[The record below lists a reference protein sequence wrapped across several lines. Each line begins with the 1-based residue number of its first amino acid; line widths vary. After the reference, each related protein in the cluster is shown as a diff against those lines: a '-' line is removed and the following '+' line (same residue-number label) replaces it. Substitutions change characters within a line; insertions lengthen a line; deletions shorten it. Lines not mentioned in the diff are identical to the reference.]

1 MASSGV
7 LQTADRALQ
16 VLLSFSD
23 ARPEWGVSELARE
36 LGLDKSV
43 AQRLL
48 ATLAARGFVLADPET
63 RRYRLGP
70 AVAQLAR
77 VAERGGA
84 MSLLARPVLAGL
96 ARETGES
103 AVLNVAHGGS
113 YRTVAAVDA
122 RGPLSYTAVVGHVM
136 PGHAGCSG
144 HALFAGQPA
153 EEVRELFGPE
163 PLTRYT
169 PNTPTSYAELE
180 QRWQQ
185 VREAGLSVS
194 RGEFDANVGAVAV
207 PLPSSG
213 AAVASMTLIG
223 PAERVSDRIDELVAP
238 LRAAAEDLSRRLGL
252 EHRDPTSAKGCP

>member
-1 MASSGV
+1 MAGSGL

-23 ARPEWGVSELARE
+23 QRPEWGVSELARE

-48 ATLAARGFVLADPET
+48 ATLANRGFVLADPET

-70 AVAQLAR
+70 AVSQLSR
-77 VAERGGA
+77 VAERSGA
-84 MSLLARPVLAGL
+84 LSLIARPVLAML

-122 RGPLSYTAVVGHVM
+122 RGPLSYSAIVGHVM

-144 HALFAGQPA
+144 HALFAGQPV

-169 PNTPTSYAELE
+169 PNTPTTYAELA
-180 QRWQQ
+180 QRWLE
-185 VREAGLSVS
+185 VRDTGVSVS
-194 RGEFDANVGAVAV
+194 DGEFDANVGAIAV
-207 PLPSSG
+207 PLLLSG
-213 AAVASMTLIG
+213 ATVASMTLIG
-223 PAERVSDRIDELVAP
+223 PAERVISRIDDLTAP
-238 LRAAAEDLSRRLGL
+238 LRAAGTDLSNRLAPGGAGS
-252 EHRDPTSAKGCP
+252 PS

>member
-1 MASSGV
+1 MAGTST

-16 VLLSFSD
+16 VLLAFTD
-23 ARPEWGVSELARE
+23 DRPEWGVSELARR
-36 LGLDKSV
+36 LDLDKSV

-48 ATLAARGFVLADPET
+48 ATLAGRGFVLADPET

-70 AVAQLAR
+70 AVSRLAR
-77 VAERGGA
+77 VAERSGA
-84 MSLLARPVLAGL
+84 MSPLARPVLAKL

-122 RGPLSYTAVVGHVM
+122 GGPLTYSAIVGHVM

-144 HALFAGQPA
+144 HALFATEPP

-169 PNTPTSYAELE
+169 ASTPTTYAELE
-180 QRWQQ
+180 QRWRQ
-185 VREAGLSVS
+185 VRETGVSVS
-194 RGEFDANVGAVAV
+194 DGEFDASVGAIAV
-207 PLPSSG
+207 PLALGG
-213 AAVASMTLIG
+213 ATVASLTLIG
-223 PAERVSDRIDELVAP
+223 PSDRVSGRVDELAAP
-238 LRAAAEDLSRRLGL
+238 LRAAAGELAVRMAPSD
-252 EHRDPTSAKGCP
+252 SAN

>member
-1 MASSGV
+1 M

-23 ARPEWGVSELARE
+23 QRPEWGVSELARE

-43 AQRLL
+43 TQRLL
-48 ATLAARGFVLADPET
+48 ATLANRGFVLADPET

-70 AVAQLAR
+70 AVSQLSR
-77 VAERGGA
+77 VAERSGA
-84 MSLLARPVLAGL
+84 LSLIARPVLAML

-122 RGPLSYTAVVGHVM
+122 RGPLSYSAIVGHVM
-136 PGHAGCSG
+136 PGHAGCSA
-144 HALFAGQPA
+144 HALFAGQPV

-169 PNTPTSYAELE
+169 PNTPTTYAELA
-180 QRWQQ
+180 QRWQE
-185 VREAGLSVS
+185 VRDTGVS
-194 RGEFDANVGAVAV
+194 ISDGEFDANAGAVAV
-207 PLPSSG
+207 PLLLSG
-213 AAVASMTLIG
+213 ATVASLTLIG
-223 PAERVSDRIDELVAP
+223 PAERVISRIDDLIAP
-238 LRAAAEDLSRRLGL
+238 LRAAGTDLSNRLAPG
-252 EHRDPTSAKGCP
+252 RAGSPS

>member
-1 MASSGV
+1 MAGTSV

-16 VLLSFSD
+16 VLLAFTD
-23 ARPEWGVSELARE
+23 DHPEWGVSELGRE

-48 ATLAARGFVLADPET
+48 ATLAGRGFVLADPET

-70 AVAQLAR
+70 AVSQLAR
-77 VAERGGA
+77 TAERSGA
-84 MSLLARPVLAGL
+84 MSPLARPVLAKL

-122 RGPLSYTAVVGHVM
+122 GGPLSYSAIVGHVM

-144 HALFAGQPA
+144 HALFAALPA

-163 PLTRYT
+163 PLTGYT
-169 PNTPTSYAELE
+169 EHTPTTYAELE
-180 QRWQQ
+180 KRWQQ
-185 VREAGLSVS
+185 VRDTGLSVS
-194 RGEFDANVGAVAV
+194 VGEFDASVGALAV
-207 PLPSSG
+207 PLLLAG
-213 AAVASMTLIG
+213 ATVASLTLIG
-223 PAERVSDRIDELVAP
+223 PAERVAGRTDELAAP
-238 LRAAAEDLSRRLGL
+238 LRAAADDLPDRMAPSG
-252 EHRDPTSAKGCP
+252 SAS